1 MDILRKDEDEA
12 ARLMAELGIEED
24 GSYTQR
30 EVREIE
36 EKVEDADLS
45 EDVKERLKVKI
56 RTIDPKRIRQE
67 RKLNLETGEVT
78 TSPKGGSA
86 FEEREVT
93 IPDFDRDRVT
103 IMGKDKKG
111 KPMTHTTFPKKK
123 RKKMRSREIERTYD
137 SLGKSI
143 DDSWLQV
150 WVWYSDDI
158 MGGLDSWTT
167 NLFKAEKGADD
178 IEVELGIQNPFK
190 RSIMETSKLTSK
202 RLRPTREEFDEF
214 GGRGRLRSQHLR
226 KFQEVAKEYDE
237 TLFKAIKESEPKD
250 EILSDEEMARRQA
263 RGRKAKEGRPEDWK
277 PSKEDYDAEPL
288 SSETAPVPV
297 RSKLLGQEKIEAEE
311 GGFELVTK
319 PYTIVR
325 RFFDSVNSLLGGIE
339 LTSKVE
345 RVTEGTGKRSIL
357 ARKKKQKQQKVVA
370 RHVQNAL
377 KNFSGGNERQAGQDI
392 EKVDVDTLVLIQK
405 FLTRGKVIPTKEI
418 KDAFLENPQDAKWD
432 HETKQWV
439 SKKTGESALRM
450 YGDRN
455 SFVLFRSLLL
465 QNKKKL
471 MPSRKSQGQIL
482 QIMEDFKNPEF
493 DLSALDNPQ
502 RKIGPMEAPPVDAR
516 GWPEKEPR
524 RYPPRR
530 LVGRGK
536 RPEVKTKF
544 TMTELL
550 DEVKEW
556 MQGEDKTIP
565 LHPSLAKSYRKLLI
579 RLVEKLRTDSLKG
592 KTENLSEDLEVIEFL
607 YGVLTHMGRSRTIND
622 VMLSRVEEV
631 AEKEGKE
638 IDWYRDFNLPPMLGD
653 EQPSGEEE

>member
-103 IMGKDKKG
+103 IMGKDKEG
-111 KPMTHTTFPKKK
+111 KPQTKTTFPKKK

-178 IEVELGIQNPFK
+178 IEVELAIQNPFK

-263 RGRKAKEGRPEDWK
+263 RGRKAKEGRPDGGKDWK
-277 PSKEDYDAEPL
+277 PSAEDYKAAEPL
-288 SSETAPVPV
+288 SSEKAPVSF
-297 RSKLLGQEKIEAEE
+297 RSQLLE
-311 GGFELVTK
+311 
-319 PYTIVR
+319 PYTIIR

-339 LTSKVE
+339 QTSKVE

-357 ARKKKQKQQKVVA
+357 ARKKKQKQQKAVA

-432 HETKQWV
+432 HENKQWV

-455 SFVLFRSLLL
+455 SFVLFRSILL

-502 RKIGPMEAPPVDAR
+502 RRIGPMEAPLVDAR
-516 GWPEKEPR
+516 GFPEEDPV
-524 RYPPRR
+524 RYPQRKDKDYD
-530 LVGRGK
+530 K
-536 RPEVKTKF
+536 RSKVKTKF

-550 DEVKEW
+550 GEVTEW

>member
-1 MDILRKDEDEA
+1 LSFMDILRKDEDEA

-36 EKVEDADLS
+36 DKIEDTDLS

-56 RTIDPKRIRQE
+56 RKPK
-67 RKLNLETGEVT
+67 KNLGYEDVEI
-78 TSPKGGSA
+78 
-86 FEEREVT
+86 EL
-93 IPDFDRDRVT
+93 PDFDKDRVT
-103 IMGKDKKG
+103 IMGKDKEG
-111 KPMTHTTFPKKK
+111 KPHTKTTFPKKK
-123 RKKMRSREIERTYD
+123 RKKMSDRKIEQAYD
-137 SLGKSI
+137 SLGNDI
-143 DDSWLQV
+143 HDSWLQV
-150 WVWYSDDI
+150 WVWHSNDI

-167 NLFKAEKGADD
+167 NLFNAEKGADD
-178 IEVELGIQNPFK
+178 IQVELGIKNPFK
-190 RSIMETSKLTSK
+190 ASIMDTSVLTSK
-202 RLRPTREEFDEF
+202 RLRPTREEFDAA
-214 GGRGRLRSQHLR
+214 GGRGKLRNQHKR
-226 KFQEVAKEYDE
+226 KFQEVAEEYDE
-237 TLFKAIKESEPKD
+237 ILFKAIKEMV
-250 EILSDEEMARRQA
+250 SDEEEGA
-263 RGRKAKEGRPEDWK
+263 GRKAKEGRLR
-277 PSKEDYDAEPL
+277 AE
-288 SSETAPVPV
+288 
-297 RSKLLGQEKIEAEE
+297 LLGEERIEHNDEEDTRTSQWPSTLQSTDLETGEKLDRKPAEG

-319 PYTIVR
+319 PYTIIR
-325 RFFDSVNSLLGGIE
+325 RFFDSVNSLLGGDK

-345 RVTEGTGKRSIL
+345 RITEGTGKRSIQ
-357 ARKKKQKQQKVVA
+357 ARKKKEKEQKVVG

-377 KNFSGGNERQAGQDI
+377 KNFSGGNQRQAGQDI
-392 EKVDVDTLVLIQK
+392 GKVDVDTLVLIQK

-418 KDAFLENPQDAKWD
+418 KDAFLANPQDAKWD

-439 SKKTGESALRM
+439 DKKTGESALRM

-455 SFVLFRSLLL
+455 SFILFRSLLL
-465 QNKKKL
+465 KNKRKL

-502 RKIGPMEAPPVDAR
+502 RRIGPDEAPDVDAR
-516 GWPEKEPR
+516 GFPVGYPR
-524 RYPPRR
+524 RKDRK
-530 LVGRGK
+530 RGE
-536 RPEVKTKF
+536 RPEVKTRF
-544 TMTELL
+544 TMSELL

-579 RLVEKLRTDSLKG
+579 RLVEKLRKDSLKG
-592 KTENLSEDLEVIEFL
+592 KTEDLSEDLEVIEFL

-622 VMLSRVEEV
+622 AMLSRVEEV

-638 IDWYRDFNLPPMLGD
+638 IDWYRDFNLPPMRGD